1 MCDLKSVDQGVL
13 EILEKK
19 EYAISDTQ
27 CLKTAIEMKVGF
39 LLYPQ
44 VLATA
49 VTVPVEMFQAA
60 DHVKNDQ
67 NTQFSAHF
75 ISNHTGPVTLT
86 GGITLVATDAFET
99 QSHFDWVFVPP
110 MWGSPWHQLSQAS
123 EMHAWLANAY
133 ANGTKLIATGTG
145 VGHLCSAGL
154 LAGRV
159 STTHWYYLDRF
170 QKRFPDVEF
179 QKQHFI
185 THQDGLY
192 CAGSIN
198 AQTDLVLYFIER
210 HWGEEALALVEQQF
224 MHELKRSF
232 TTPFYEPG
240 GAMHND
246 ELVSLAQSWMRTH
259 LAEPI
264 SLKQLTEVV
273 GQSERQFR
281 RRFTSAT
288 GLAPL
293 QYLTKIRM
301 EYAQDLL
308 RETNLSM
315 AEVAFASGYTN
326 NAYFSK
332 AFKEHASVSP
342 SDYRRIVRSKPFSG

>member
-1 MCDLKSVDQGVL
+1 
-13 EILEKK
+13 
-19 EYAISDTQ
+19 
-27 CLKTAIEMKVGF
+27 MKVGF

-49 VTVPVEMFQAA
+49 ITVPVEMFQAA
-60 DHVKNDQ
+60 DHVRGK
-67 NTQFSAHF
+67 TTSKFSAHF
-75 ISNHTGPVTLT
+75 IAPKRQAVELT
-86 GGITLVATDAFET
+86 GGVTLMATD
-99 QSHFDWVFVPP
+99 SYDSNNHYDWVFVPP
-110 MWGSPWHQLSQAS
+110 MWGSPWHQLSNQS
-123 EMHAWLANAY
+123 PMHQWLAQVY
-133 ANGTKLIATGTG
+133 ARGTKLISTGTG
-145 VGHLCSAGL
+145 VGHLCEAGL
-154 LAGRV
+154 LKGRV

-170 QKRFPDVEF
+170 QKRYPSVDF

-264 SLKQLTEVV
+264 SIKQLTDVV

-281 RRFTSAT
+281 RRFTTAT

-315 AEVAFASGYTN
+315 ADVAEASGYTN

-332 AFKEHASVSP
+332 AFRDHASVSP

>member
-1 MCDLKSVDQGVL
+1 
-13 EILEKK
+13 
-19 EYAISDTQ
+19 
-27 CLKTAIEMKVGF
+27 MKVGF

-44 VLATA
+44 VLTTA
-49 VTVPVEMFQAA
+49 ITVPVEMFQAA
-60 DHVKNDQ
+60 DHVRGK
-67 NTQFSAHF
+67 TTSKFSAHF
-75 ISNHTGPVTLT
+75 IAPERQAVELT
-86 GGITLVATDAFET
+86 GGVTLMATDSYDSLH
-99 QSHFDWVFVPP
+99 QYDWVFVPP
-110 MWGSPWHQLSQAS
+110 MWGSPWHQLSIQMQ
-123 EMHAWLANAY
+123 MHEWLASVY
-133 ANGTKLIATGTG
+133 ASGTKIVSTGTG
-145 VGHLCSAGL
+145 VGHLCEAGL
-154 LAGRV
+154 LKGRV

-170 QKRFPDVEF
+170 QKRYPEVEF

-210 HWGEEALALVEQQF
+210 YWGEEALALVEQQF

-264 SLKQLTEVV
+264 SIKQLTDVV

-281 RRFTSAT
+281 RRFTTAT
-288 GLAPL
+288 GLSPL

-308 RETNLSM
+308 RETNLPM
-315 AEVAFASGYTN
+315 ADVAEASGYTN

-332 AFKEHASVSP
+332 AFRDHASVSP

>member
-1 MCDLKSVDQGVL
+1 
-13 EILEKK
+13 
-19 EYAISDTQ
+19 
-27 CLKTAIEMKVGF
+27 MKVGF

-49 VTVPVEMFQAA
+49 VTVPVEMFHAA
-60 DHVKNDQ
+60 DHVRRK
-67 NTQFSAHF
+67 TGSKFSAHF
-75 ISNHTGPVTLT
+75 ITPERQAVELT
-86 GGITLVATDAFET
+86 GGVTLMATDSYDSLN
-99 QSHFDWVFVPP
+99 QYDWVFVPP
-110 MWGSPWHQLSQAS
+110 MWGSPWHQLNNQAQ
-123 EMHAWLANAY
+123 MHRWLVQAY
-133 ANGTKLIATGTG
+133 ASGTKIISTGTG
-145 VGHLCSAGL
+145 VGHLCEAGML
-154 LAGRV
+154 NGRV
-159 STTHWYYLDRF
+159 ATTHWYYLDRF
-170 QKRFPDVEF
+170 QKRYKSVDF
-179 QKQHFI
+179 QKEHFI
-185 THQDGLY
+185 THQDGIY

-210 HWGEEALALVEQQF
+210 NWGEEALALVEQQF

-259 LAEPI
+259 LSEPI
-264 SLKQLTEVV
+264 SLLQLTDVV

-281 RRFTSAT
+281 RRFSKAT
-288 GLAPL
+288 GQSPL

-315 AEVAFASGYTN
+315 AEVADASGYTN

-332 AFKEHASVSP
+332 AFREHASVSP